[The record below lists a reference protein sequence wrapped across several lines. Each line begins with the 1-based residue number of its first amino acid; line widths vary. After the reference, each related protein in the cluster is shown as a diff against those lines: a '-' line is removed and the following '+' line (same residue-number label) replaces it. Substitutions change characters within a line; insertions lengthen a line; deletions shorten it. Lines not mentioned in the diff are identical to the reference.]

1 MNRTPVNFWSVL
13 LPLPTSRGDSGLDS
27 GEVVPIAQ
35 LFADRQE
42 HTDIE
47 AVRRSEGSRASF
59 LYARPSAAPA
69 CGLRYSPRALL
80 PKEEADER
88 SADLPGIP

>member
-35 LFADRQE
+35 LFADQQE
-42 HTDIE
+42 QTGIE

-59 LYARPSAAPA
+59 LCAETQAPHLRAVAMLAMRPS
-69 CGLRYSPRALL
+69 S
-80 PKEEADER
+80 
-88 SADLPGIP
+88 

>member
-35 LFADRQE
+35 LFADQQE
-42 HTDIE
+42 QTGIE

-59 LYARPSAAPA
+59 LYAETQRRTCVRIAILAMRPS
-69 CGLRYSPRALL
+69 S
-80 PKEEADER
+80 
-88 SADLPGIP
+88 